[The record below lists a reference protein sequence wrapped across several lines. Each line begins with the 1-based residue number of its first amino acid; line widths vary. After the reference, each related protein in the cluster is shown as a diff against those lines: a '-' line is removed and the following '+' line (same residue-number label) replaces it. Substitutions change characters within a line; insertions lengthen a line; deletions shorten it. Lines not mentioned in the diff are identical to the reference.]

1 VEDAADSVAAV
12 DSEGVEIGDG
22 CWQRPERSGLF
33 EGSVGT
39 VLVVMGLVVAED
51 FEQVALVPDQ
61 GSVD

>member
-22 CWQRPERSGLF
+22 CWQRPEWSGLF

>member
-1 VEDAADSVAAV
+1 VEDAADSIATV

-22 CWQRPERSGLF
+22 CWQRTEWSGLF

-51 FEQVALVPDQ
+51 LEQMALIPDQ